1 MKAVRGH
8 LLGDNPVG
16 DIGWYVIGHANG
28 HDPREIRQGISHG
41 GGDAAVI
48 ADEAAAFVSAGIQVI
63 DAVKAG
69 TKPVLVAFQIDF
81 AEVRSRP
88 PMVMMSNPD
97 VPDEINQM
105 VVQVTK
111 SFQGILPPAGSH
123 YEQRKLT
130 LILTGEELES
140 FNMKPYPN
148 QVYELK
154 ITESNL
160 SFKET

>member
-1 MKAVRGH
+1 MISSKIRLKVQS
-8 LLGDNPVG
+8 VKS
-16 DIGWYVIGHANG
+16 VK
-28 HDPREIRQGISHG
+28 DPENRE
-41 GGDAAVI
+41 
-48 ADEAAAFVSAGIQVI
+48 
-63 DAVKAG
+63 
-69 TKPVLVAFQIDF
+69 AFQIDF
-81 AEVRSRP
+81 VEVRSRP

-97 VPDEINQM
+97 VPEEINQM

-111 SFQGILPPAGSH
+111 SFQGILPSAGSH